1 VFHGEAQL
9 TDALAAY
16 VRPPM
21 PLIGMND
28 SITAA
33 REALADVDALLVT
46 VDGKPAAVVTRH
58 DLLAFLSQ

>member
-1 VFHGEAQL
+1 
-9 TDALAAY
+9 
-16 VRPPM
+16 M

-28 SITAA
+28 SVTAA